1 MFILQVNAEISDT
14 ERKTKYFHI
23 LEEGKEYH
31 VNLND
36 KFKITVE
43 YICIDKRGEKGNMM
57 VFVFKTVQVQGR
69 ISERISHFGEELM
82 LLR

>member
-1 MFILQVNAEISDT
+1 MFILQVNIEISDT

-43 YICIDKRGEKGNMM
+43 LYMYR
-57 VFVFKTVQVQGR
+57 
-69 ISERISHFGEELM
+69 
-82 LLR
+82 